1 MNLLRCILERL
12 HWWRETQQVLADLA
26 SGTA

>member
-1 MNLLRCILERL
+1 MSSLQCILERL
-12 HWWRETQQVLADLA
+12 HWTRETQQVLADLA

>member
-1 MNLLRCILERL
+1 MLSLRCILVRL
-12 HWWRETQQVLADLA
+12 HWTCETQQVLADLA

>member
-1 MNLLRCILERL
+1 MLSLRCILVRL
-12 HWWRETQQVLADLA
+12 HWTRETQQVLADLA